1 MMNTLAIFGLGTPEI
16 IAILVIVFLLF
27 GAKKLPEFARGLGKS
42 LGEFKK
48 AKSEFEE
55 ELLKTEKEA
64 MSDSSASKPESRP
77 SPELSQPIDV
87 EAENRRKP
95 IRKGSRFSFSRKF
108 EQAGFFPAF
117 FVGLSHAFP

>member
-55 ELLKTEKEA
+55 ELLKTEKEIH
-64 MSDSSASKPESRP
+64 ERCSR
-77 SPELSQPIDV
+77 L
-87 EAENRRKP
+87 
-95 IRKGSRFSFSRKF
+95 
-108 EQAGFFPAF
+108 QAGVPPLSRAFPA
-117 FVGLSHAFP
+117 H

>member
-1 MMNTLAIFGLGTPEI
+1 MSMMNTLAIFGLGTPEI

-55 ELLKTEKEA
+55 ELLKTEKEVT
-64 MSDSSASKPESRP
+64 SDSSPSKPEATP
-77 SPELSQPIDV
+77 APELSQPIDV
-87 EAENRRKP
+87 VPEKTVETRPEEK
-95 IRKGSRFSFSRKF
+95 
-108 EQAGFFPAF
+108 
-117 FVGLSHAFP
+117 

>member
-1 MMNTLAIFGLGTPEI
+1 MMNMLAIFGLGTPEI

-55 ELLKTEKEA
+55 ELLKTEKET
-64 MSDSSASKPESRP
+64 MSDASASKTWRWRRRRTP
-77 SPELSQPIDV
+77 
-87 EAENRRKP
+87 NRRTSNFLQLNGIMNRAGISCP
-95 IRKGSRFSFSRKF
+95 VHFS
-108 EQAGFFPAF
+108 
-117 FVGLSHAFP
+117 

>member
-1 MMNTLAIFGLGTPEI
+1 MMNMLAIFGLGTPEI

-55 ELLKTEKEA
+55 ELLKTEKET
-64 MSDSSASKPESRP
+64 MSDASASKTEVRP

-87 EAENRRKP
+87 EVEKTADSKP
-95 IRKGSRFSFSRKF
+95 EDKK
-108 EQAGFFPAF
+108 F
-117 FVGLSHAFP
+117 FVIERHYEQGGNFLSCSF

>member
-16 IAILVIVFLLF
+16 IAILVVVFLLF

-55 ELLKTEKEA
+55 ELLKTEKDA
-64 MSDSSASKPESRP
+64 MSDAAAKPEARP

-87 EAENRRKP
+87 EAEKP
-95 IRKGSRFSFSRKF
+95 VETKAEDK
-108 EQAGFFPAF
+108 
-117 FVGLSHAFP
+117 

>member
-1 MMNTLAIFGLGTPEI
+1 MNTLAIFGLGTPEI

-55 ELLKTEKEA
+55 ELMKTEKDT

-77 SPELSQPIDV
+77 APELSEPIDV
-87 EAENRRKP
+87 EAEKTVVPKP
-95 IRKGSRFSFSRKF
+95 EDK
-108 EQAGFFPAF
+108 
-117 FVGLSHAFP
+117 

>member
-1 MMNTLAIFGLGTPEI
+1 MMNMLAIFGLGTPEI

-55 ELLKTEKEA
+55 GNMCSFEIPDLSATAWELEITETALGYILAKIADYTEDYEFA
-64 MSDSSASKPESRP
+64 DNFFKCNIPVR
-77 SPELSQPIDV
+77 
-87 EAENRRKP
+87 NY
-95 IRKGSRFSFSRKF
+95 SFANS
-108 EQAGFFPAF
+108 
-117 FVGLSHAFP
+117 

>member
-55 ELLKTEKEA
+55 ELLKTEKET
-64 MSDSSASKPESRP
+64 MSDTPASKPA
-77 SPELSQPIDV
+77 PELSQPIDV
-87 EAENRRKP
+87 EAEKP
-95 IRKGSRFSFSRKF
+95 AETKKESK
-108 EQAGFFPAF
+108 
-117 FVGLSHAFP
+117 

>member
-1 MMNTLAIFGLGTPEI
+1 MMNMLAIFGLGTPEI

-55 ELLKTEKEA
+55 ELLKTEKET
-64 MSDSSASKPESRP
+64 MSDVSSSKTELRT

-87 EAENRRKP
+87 EVEKAADSKP
-95 IRKGSRFSFSRKF
+95 DGK
-108 EQAGFFPAF
+108 
-117 FVGLSHAFP
+117 

>member
-1 MMNTLAIFGLGTPEI
+1 MMNMLAIFGLGTPEI

-48 AKSEFEE
+48 AEFEE
-55 ELLKTEKEA
+55 ELLKTEKET
-64 MSDSSASKPESRP
+64 MSDASASKTEVRP

-87 EAENRRKP
+87 EVEKTADSKP
-95 IRKGSRFSFSRKF
+95 EDK
-108 EQAGFFPAF
+108 
-117 FVGLSHAFP
+117 

>member
-1 MMNTLAIFGLGTPEI
+1 MMNMLAIFGLGTPEI

-55 ELLKTEKEA
+55 ELLKTEKET
-64 MSDSSASKPESRP
+64 MSNASTSKTEVRP

-87 EAENRRKP
+87 EENSPDKRRNVE
-95 IRKGSRFSFSRKF
+95 GD
-108 EQAGFFPAF
+108 
-117 FVGLSHAFP
+117 LSHNHLELTIGVMTGP

>member
-55 ELLKTEKEA
+55 ELLKTEKET
-64 MSDSSASKPESRP
+64 MSDTPASKPESRP

-87 EAENRRKP
+87 EVEKTADSKP
-95 IRKGSRFSFSRKF
+95 EDK
-108 EQAGFFPAF
+108 
-117 FVGLSHAFP
+117 

>member
-1 MMNTLAIFGLGTPEI
+1 MMNMLAIFGLGTPEI

-55 ELLKTEKEA
+55 ELLKTEKET
-64 MSDSSASKPESRP
+64 MSDASFEEELLKTEKETMSDASASKTEVRP
-77 SPELSQPIDV
+77 SSELSQPIDV
-87 EAENRRKP
+87 EVEKTVDSKP
-95 IRKGSRFSFSRKF
+95 EDK
-108 EQAGFFPAF
+108 
-117 FVGLSHAFP
+117 

>member
-55 ELLKTEKEA
+55 ELMKTEKEA
-64 MSDSSASKPESRP
+64 MENKTPAQTKSTSTPKLA
-77 SPELSQPIDV
+77 QPIDV
-87 EAENRRKP
+87 EPTHSANDKAEESK
-95 IRKGSRFSFSRKF
+95 
-108 EQAGFFPAF
+108 
-117 FVGLSHAFP
+117 

>member
-1 MMNTLAIFGLGTPEI
+1 MNTLAIFGLGTPEI

-27 GAKKLPEFARGLGKS
+27 GAKKLPDLARGLGKS

-55 ELLKTEKEA
+55 ELLKTEKETV
-64 MSDSSASKPESRP
+64 SDASASKPESRP

-87 EAENRRKP
+87 EAETPAETKP
-95 IRKGSRFSFSRKF
+95 EDK
-108 EQAGFFPAF
+108 
-117 FVGLSHAFP
+117 

>member
-64 MSDSSASKPESRP
+64 M
-77 SPELSQPIDV
+77 V
-87 EAENRRKP
+87 
-95 IRKGSRFSFSRKF
+95 RFLRF
-108 EQAGFFPAF
+108 QAGIQAFSGTFPA
-117 FVGLSHAFP
+117 H

>member
-27 GAKKLPEFARGLGKS
+27 GAKKLPDLARGLGKS

-55 ELLKTEKEA
+55 ELLKTEKETV
-64 MSDSSASKPESRP
+64 SDASASKPESRP

-87 EAENRRKP
+87 EAETPAETKP
-95 IRKGSRFSFSRKF
+95 EDK
-108 EQAGFFPAF
+108 
-117 FVGLSHAFP
+117 